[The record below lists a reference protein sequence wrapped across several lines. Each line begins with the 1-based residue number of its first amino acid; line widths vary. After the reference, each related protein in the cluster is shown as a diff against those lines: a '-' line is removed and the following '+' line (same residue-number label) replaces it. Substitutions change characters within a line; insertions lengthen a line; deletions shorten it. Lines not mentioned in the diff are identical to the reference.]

1 MILMILIE
9 QHQYSRDSEQFKELD
24 HLCFLA
30 KNLYNSTLYQI
41 RKYFFETKK
50 YLSYKK
56 VNKLSYELFPK
67 DYTALPIKVSQ
78 QVEKLVDQ
86 NFRSFFALLKKK
98 KEHPEL
104 DLKVNIPGYLDK
116 VKGRQELTFTNQAVS
131 YNNRNTPKGYVRLSG
146 VSFLIKTEVEKIQ
159 FARIVPH
166 NSYITV
172 EIGYEVEEPELISND
187 RYASI
192 DIGVNNLA
200 TVTSNVF
207 KPFIINGKPLKSINQ
222 NYNKRI
228 SKLASKNSTTLD
240 DWDTWSKLMN
250 LITRKRANKIK
261 DYMHKASKYVV
272 NQLVENHISLLV
284 IGHNNEWKQDTKYMG
299 NVTNQNFI
307 QIPFNYFIS
316 MLKYKCR
323 LEGIQVVTQEES
335 YTSKCSFMNQDFIPT
350 YGVNDDLFKPT
361 GYRCKRG
368 LYKNHNTSKDRT
380 FINSDVNGSLNILR
394 KFLTEQVAWNEKI
407 FSDCVEVCSTP
418 TVFTVKT

>member
-1 MILMILIE
+1 MILMTLVE
-9 QHQYSRDSEQFKELD
+9 QHQYSRDSEHFKELD

-41 RKYFFETKK
+41 RKYFFETNK

-56 VNKLSYELFPK
+56 INKLSYELFPK
-67 DYTALPIKVSQ
+67 DYSALPIKVSQ

-86 NFRSFFALLKKK
+86 NFRSFFALLKMK

-104 DLKVNIPGYLDK
+104 DLQVNIPGYLDK
-116 VKGRQELTFTNQAVS
+116 IKGRQELTFTNQALS
-131 YNNRNTPKGYVRLSG
+131 SNNRNTPKGYVRLSG
-146 VSFLIKTEVEKIQ
+146 LSFLIKTNVENIQ

-166 NSYITV
+166 NSYITI
-172 EIGYEVEEPELISND
+172 EIGYEVEEPEIINND

-207 KPFIINGKPLKSINQ
+207 EPFIINGKPLKSINQ
-222 NYNKRI
+222 DYNKRI

-240 DWDTWSKLMN
+240 DWSKWSKVMN
-250 LITRKRANKIK
+250 LITRKRTNKIK
-261 DYMHKASKYVV
+261 DYMHKASRYIV

-307 QIPFNYFIS
+307 QIPFNQFIS

-323 LEGIQVVTQEES
+323 LAGIQVVMQEES

-350 YGVNDDLFKPT
+350 YGVNDDLFKPS
-361 GYRCKRG
+361 GYRYKRG
-368 LYKNHNTSKDRT
+368 LYKNHNTSNDKK

-418 TVFTVKT
+418 TVYTVKV